1 MKKKS
6 VTMSDIAK
14 TLEVSTVTVSKA
26 LGDKDGVSEEL
37 RTVIKQKASEMGY
50 RFSCSSKSAKDGFSF
65 NISIVVAK
73 HFIKD
78 ASAFYWVMYRYII
91 ELLQKYNYYGILDVV
106 SESDEAN
113 LVMPGSVTDKKT
125 DGIIV
130 LGQLPNKY
138 VNEIEKLDIPVVFLD
153 FYSGENRTDTI
164 LSDSFF
170 GSYMITNYLINAGH
184 KSIGFV
190 GSITSTSSIQDR
202 YLGFYKA
209 LLEKGLPLNEKWVI
223 GDRSADGVMFKKF
236 ELPDELP
243 TAFVCNCD
251 ETAYALVN
259 QLKNSGYLIPDD
271 ISVVGYDNHI
281 YSTISTPR
289 ITTVDVDSRQM
300 SSEAVETIIK
310 KIRDRGYSRGR
321 TLVNGKLIIRDS
333 VKKIK

>member
-1 MKKKS
+1 
-6 VTMSDIAK
+6 MSDIAK